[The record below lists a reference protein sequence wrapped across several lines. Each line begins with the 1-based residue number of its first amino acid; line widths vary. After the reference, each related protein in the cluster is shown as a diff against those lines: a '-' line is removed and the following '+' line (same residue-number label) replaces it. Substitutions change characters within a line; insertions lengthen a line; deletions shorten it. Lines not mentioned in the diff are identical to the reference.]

1 MTTTGQLV
9 VYAGG
14 GLTPAACAEIRATG
28 CTGVAIMLN
37 EPPST
42 VGGRYSKA
50 THVDPGTRAALDA
63 GLSVQWVS
71 WIYDS
76 GDGRARVY
84 IDAMLADFGRAAA
97 LGVSS
102 LSVDAEGEWLDG
114 DGAEDATATYLAERW
129 RALRIG
135 LPLWV
140 SSFPAAFKRPSK
152 LSRLLEL
159 ATATGGGAIPQAYS
173 LAPESARF
181 AWRSAPSAAPDVMA
195 AQSVRDAR
203 AAGAGRVAVAVAGW
217 GEPLPGYDA
226 RGMLRAA
233 RQSAAFVG
241 VGDIYVWWWPALRGS
256 GGAAAARR
264 AELAS
269 WRATGKSAGGGGG
282 WGRKLVVVA
291 VLGLVVE
298 GVRRWIL

>member
-71 WIYDS
+71 WCYDS
-76 GDGRARVY
+76 NDGRARAY
-84 IDAMLADFGRAAA
+84 IDAMMVDFAAA
-97 LGVSS
+97 ARHGVTS
-102 LSVDAEGEWLDG
+102 LSIDVEGEWLDG
-114 DGAEDATATYLAERW
+114 DGAEDATATYLAARW
-129 RALRIG
+129 RALRPG

-140 SSFPAAFKRPSK
+140 SSFPSAFRGGA
-152 LSRLLEL
+152 LTGLIEL

-173 LAPESARF
+173 LAPESERF
-181 AWRSAPSAAPDVMA
+181 AWRSDPSAGPTVMA
-195 AQSVRDAR
+195 AQSIRDAR
-203 AAGAGRVAVAVAGW
+203 AAGAGRVAVALAGW

-233 RQSAAFVG
+233 RQSAASVG